1 LTESNASELL
11 PSKYKQRHQLML
23 YLYDI
28 LVDILYKAD
37 EYKLS
42 DLSVRYTNKL
52 NEDFDFLNWL
62 ETQKDTAI
70 SEKIYIPH
78 LFFSILKDFNYYF
91 FESLS
96 CIERGKVTVAFSLA
110 RKPLQDNFFYLMWML
125 VQPNQ
130 FIEKILYGNPEE
142 YDVSKLKSQKDF
154 VIDLFSKSKSLI
166 QHQEESL
173 DFLTDQLSP
182 ELLYDIIYNRKAPN
196 NLTGVFDQSI
206 HLVTT
211 NKNYPTE
218 KRDLNFVFADD
229 EMWNNFFHLYY
240 EKIPYILCYI
250 VEVSIAIF
258 EKYINIKPE
267 ISKINRNIRDLK
279 KILVFYGNDR
289 EVLEDIFDIIFDNDN
304 ITLSCDECGKKY
316 DFNSNFLNEVQN
328 DYFFTC
334 QNCESVERLGQYF
347 IDNDSL
353 LKQRYIKIY
362 NSNNQNWK
370 LISSNISRKEHNE
383 KRNNN

>member
-1 LTESNASELL
+1 
-11 PSKYKQRHQLML
+11 
-23 YLYDI
+23 
-28 LVDILYKAD
+28 
-37 EYKLS
+37 
-42 DLSVRYTNKL
+42 
-52 NEDFDFLNWL
+52 
-62 ETQKDTAI
+62 
-70 SEKIYIPH
+70 
-78 LFFSILKDFNYYF
+78 
-91 FESLS
+91 
-96 CIERGKVTVAFSLA
+96 
-110 RKPLQDNFFYLMWML
+110 MWML

-154 VIDLFSKSKSLI
+154 VIDLFSKSKILI

-218 KRDLNFVFADD
+218 KQDLNFVFADD

-267 ISKINRNIRDLK
+267 ISKLNRNIRDLK
-279 KILVFYGNDR
+279 KILVFYENDR
-289 EVLEDIFDIIFDNDN
+289 EELEDIFDLIFDNDN
-304 ITLSCDECGKKY
+304 ITLSCDECGNKY

-353 LKQRYIKIY
+353 LKQRYIKID